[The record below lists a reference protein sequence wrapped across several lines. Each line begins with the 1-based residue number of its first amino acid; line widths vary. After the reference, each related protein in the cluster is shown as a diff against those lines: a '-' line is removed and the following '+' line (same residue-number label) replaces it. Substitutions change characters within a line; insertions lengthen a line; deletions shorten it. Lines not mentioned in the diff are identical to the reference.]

1 MPMTK
6 TEKVPMTK
14 AEGLFRKLNA
24 EIVKANGRRTR
35 GMAKAVE
42 RCLAADAWARG
53 DNAES
58 G

>member
-1 MPMTK
+1 MTK